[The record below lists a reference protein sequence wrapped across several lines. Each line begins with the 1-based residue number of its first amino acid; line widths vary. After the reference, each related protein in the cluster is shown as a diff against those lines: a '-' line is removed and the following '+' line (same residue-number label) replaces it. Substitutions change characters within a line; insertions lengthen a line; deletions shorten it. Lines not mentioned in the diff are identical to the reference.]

1 MDIAHK
7 EFLEKQSKEDLIN
20 RILEE
25 ESYIETKKNEE
36 LRLRI
41 ELTEKQFLIETL
53 LKVIKYQ
60 NGLNDKE

>member
-7 EFLEKQSKEDLIN
+7 EFLEKQSKEELIN
-20 RILEE
+20 RILSEE
-25 ESYIETKKNEE
+25 DYNEKLKK
-36 LRLRI
+36 
-41 ELTEKQFLIETL
+41 LTEIQTIKLNEKEFLIEKL